1 VLDAIEGIGRAPGD
15 LIGVAL
21 NVRRR
26 VQFLAVLTILGWGAA
41 LATVWIGGG
50 GDGLRRF
57 SSPMMLIALA
67 AALVS
72 LGLLAFSILEVR
84 RLPSE
89 SEAGH
94 LSRYPRRL
102 R

>member
-1 VLDAIEGIGRAPGD
+1 MIRLGDCSPNRRPVPGW
-15 LIGVAL
+15 A
-21 NVRRR
+21 
-26 VQFLAVLTILGWGAA
+26 LTIVGWGAV
-41 LATVWIGGG
+41 LAAVWVSGGS
-50 GDGLRRF
+50 DGLRLF
-57 SSPMMLIALA
+57 SSPMTLIALG

-89 SEAGH
+89 SEVGH

-102 R
+102 L

>member
-1 VLDAIEGIGRAPGD
+1 M
-15 LIGVAL
+15 
-21 NVRRR
+21 
-26 VQFLAVLTILGWGAA
+26 T
-41 LATVWIGGG
+41 
-50 GDGLRRF
+50 
-57 SSPMMLIALA
+57 LIALG

-89 SEAGH
+89 SEVGH

-102 R
+102 P